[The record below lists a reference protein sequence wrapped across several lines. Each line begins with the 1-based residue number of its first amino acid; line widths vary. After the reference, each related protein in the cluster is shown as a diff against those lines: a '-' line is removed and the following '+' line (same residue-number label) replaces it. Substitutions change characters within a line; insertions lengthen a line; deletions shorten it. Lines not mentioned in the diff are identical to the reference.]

1 MKLKFNMHDYAFMN
15 QLVFL
20 PGASGSQGF
29 WQPLRAALTEYPDQQ
44 VIAYPGFDGV
54 APNVAIQNLY
64 DLQELVN
71 RQIQDDSIL
80 IAQSMGG
87 VLAVGLALKHPQKI
101 KGLVLLATSGGLNLK
116 TFHCA
121 DWRTDY
127 HEHFKTAPDWFV
139 QDQTEFSRI
148 QLESLDIPILLIWGD
163 HDPLS
168 TVQLGQ
174 YLAGIFKN
182 AKLHIIQGGDHFF
195 ANSHANQVA
204 MLIQDYLEQ
213 L

>member
-1 MKLKFNMHDYAFMN
+1 MTK
-15 QLVFL
+15 LVFL
-20 PGASGSQGF
+20 PGASGSQHF
-29 WQPLRAALTEYPDQQ
+29 WQPLRAALTEYTDQQ
-44 VIAYPGFDGV
+44 VIAYPSFDGV
-54 APNVAIQNLY
+54 APNLAIQNLH
-64 DLQELVN
+64 DLQEFVEK
-71 RQIQDDSIL
+71 QIEDDSIL

-87 VLAVGLALKHPQKI
+87 VLAVGLALKHPQKV
-101 KGLVLLATSGGLNLK
+101 KGLVLLATSGGLDLK

-127 HEHFKTAPDWFV
+127 RKLFKTMPDWFE
-139 QDQTEFSRI
+139 QDQTEFSRL

-174 YLAGIFKN
+174 YLARIFKN

>member
-1 MKLKFNMHDYAFMN
+1 MN
-15 QLVFL
+15 KLVFL
-20 PGASGSQGF
+20 PGASGSQHF
-29 WQPLRAALTEYPDQQ
+29 WQPLKAALTEYPDQQ
-44 VIAYPGFDGV
+44 VIAYPSFDGV
-54 APNVAIQNLY
+54 APNLAIQNLH
-64 DLQELVN
+64 DLQEFVEK
-71 RQIQDDSIL
+71 QIEDDSIL

-87 VLAVGLALKHPQKI
+87 VLAVGLALKHPQKV
-101 KGLVLLATSGGLNLK
+101 KGLVLLATSGGLDLK

-127 HEHFKTAPDWFV
+127 RELFKTMPDWFE
-139 QDQTEFSRI
+139 QDQTEFSRL

-195 ANSHANQVA
+195 ANTHADQVA

>member
-1 MKLKFNMHDYAFMN
+1 MN
-15 QLVFL
+15 KLVFL
-20 PGASGSQGF
+20 PGASGSQHF
-29 WQPLRAALTEYPDQQ
+29 WQPLQARLTGYPDQK
-44 VIAYPGFDGV
+44 VMAYPGFDDV
-54 APNVAIQNLY
+54 APNLAIQNLY
-64 DLQELVN
+64 DLQEFVKEK
-71 RQIQDDSIL
+71 IEDDSIL

-87 VLAVGLALKHPQKI
+87 VLAVGLALKHPQKV
-101 KGLVLLATSGGLNLK
+101 KGLVLLATSGGLDLK

-127 HEHFKTAPDWFV
+127 RELFKTMPDWFE

-182 AKLHIIQGGDHFF
+182 AKLHIIQGRDHFF

>member
-1 MKLKFNMHDYAFMN
+1 MTK
-15 QLVFL
+15 LVFL
-20 PGASGSQGF
+20 PGASGSQHF
-29 WQPLRAALTEYPDQQ
+29 WQPLRAALTEYTDQQ
-44 VIAYPGFDGV
+44 VIAYSGFDSIV
-54 APNVAIQNLY
+54 PNLATQKLY
-64 DLQELVN
+64 DLQEFVKEK
-71 RQIQDDSIL
+71 IEDDSIL

-87 VLAVGLALKHPQKI
+87 VLAVGLALNHPQKV
-101 KGLVLLATSGGLNLK
+101 KGLVLLATSGGLNLQS
-116 TFHCA
+116 FHCA

>member
-1 MKLKFNMHDYAFMN
+1 MTK
-15 QLVFL
+15 LVFL
-20 PGASGSQGF
+20 PGASGSQHF
-29 WQPLRAALTEYPDQQ
+29 WQPLRAALTEYTDQQ
-44 VIAYPGFDGV
+44 VIAYSGFDSIV
-54 APNVAIQNLY
+54 PNLATQKLY
-64 DLQELVN
+64 DLQEFVKEK
-71 RQIQDDSIL
+71 IEDDSIL

-87 VLAVGLALKHPQKI
+87 VLVVGLALKHPQKV
-101 KGLVLLATSGGLNLK
+101 KGLVLLATSGGLDLK

-127 HEHFKTAPDWFV
+127 RELFKTMPDWFE
-139 QDQTEFSRI
+139 QDQTEFSRL

-174 YLAGIFKN
+174 YLARIFKN

>member
-1 MKLKFNMHDYAFMN
+1 MN
-15 QLVFL
+15 KLVFL
-20 PGASGSQGF
+20 PGASGSQHF
-29 WQPLRAALTEYPDQQ
+29 WQPLKAALTEYPDQQ
-44 VIAYPGFDGV
+44 VIAYPSFDGV
-54 APNVAIQNLY
+54 APNLAIQNLH
-64 DLQELVN
+64 DLQEFVEK
-71 RQIQDDSIL
+71 QIEDDSIL

-87 VLAVGLALKHPQKI
+87 DLAVGLALKHPQKV
-101 KGLVLLATSGGLNLK
+101 KGLVLLATSGGLDLK

-127 HEHFKTAPDWFV
+127 RKLFKTMPDWFE
-139 QDQTEFSRI
+139 QDQTEFSRL

-174 YLAGIFKN
+174 YLARIFKN

>member
-1 MKLKFNMHDYAFMN
+1 MN
-15 QLVFL
+15 KLVFL
-20 PGASGSQGF
+20 PGASGSQHF
-29 WQPLRAALTEYPDQQ
+29 WQPLKVALTEYPDQQ
-44 VIAYPGFDGV
+44 VIAYPSFDGV
-54 APNVAIQNLY
+54 APNLAIQNLH
-64 DLQELVN
+64 DLQEFVEK
-71 RQIQDDSIL
+71 QIEDDSIL

-87 VLAVGLALKHPQKI
+87 VLAVGLVLKHPQKV
-101 KGLVLLATSGGLNLK
+101 KGLVLLATSGGLNLQS
-116 TFHCA
+116 FHCA

-148 QLESLDIPILLIWGD
+148 QLESLEIPILLIWGD

>member
-1 MKLKFNMHDYAFMN
+1 MN
-15 QLVFL
+15 KLVFL
-20 PGASGSQGF
+20 PGASGRQHF
-29 WQPLRAALTEYPDQQ
+29 WQPLRAALTEYTDQQ
-44 VIAYPGFDGV
+44 AIAYPGFDGV
-54 APNVAIQNLY
+54 VPNLAIQNLY
-64 DLQELVN
+64 DLQEFVKEK
-71 RQIQDDSIL
+71 IEDDSIL

-87 VLAVGLALKHPQKI
+87 VLAVGLALNHPQKV

-127 HEHFKTAPDWFV
+127 RELFRTAPDWFE
-139 QDQTEFSRI
+139 QDQTESSRV
-148 QLESLDIPILLIWGD
+148 QLASLDVPILLIWGD

-195 ANSHANQVA
+195 ANSHADQVA

>member
-1 MKLKFNMHDYAFMN
+1 MN
-15 QLVFL
+15 KLVFL
-20 PGASGSQGF
+20 PGASGSQHF
-29 WQPLRAALTEYPDQQ
+29 WQPLRAALTEYTDQQ
-44 VIAYPGFDGV
+44 AIAYPGFDGV
-54 APNVAIQNLY
+54 VPNLAIQNLY
-64 DLQELVN
+64 DLQEFVKEK
-71 RQIQDDSIL
+71 IEDDSIL

-87 VLAVGLALKHPQKI
+87 ILAVGLALKHPQKV

-121 DWRTDY
+121 DWRRDY
-127 HEHFKTAPDWFV
+127 REHFKTAPDWFV
-139 QDQTEFSRI
+139 QDQTEFSRV
-148 QLESLDIPILLIWGD
+148 QLASLDVPILLIWGD

-195 ANSHANQVA
+195 ASTHADQVA

-213 L
+213 F

>member
-1 MKLKFNMHDYAFMN
+1 MN
-15 QLVFL
+15 KLVFL
-20 PGASGSQGF
+20 PGASGSQHF
-29 WQPLRAALTEYPDQQ
+29 WQPLRAALTEYTDQQ
-44 VIAYPGFDGV
+44 VIAYPGFDSIV
-54 APNVAIQNLY
+54 PNLATQKLY
-64 DLQELVN
+64 DLQEFVKEK
-71 RQIQDDSIL
+71 IEDDSIL

-87 VLAVGLALKHPQKI
+87 VLAVGLALKHPQKV
-101 KGLVLLATSGGLNLK
+101 KGLVLLATSGGLDLK

-127 HEHFKTAPDWFV
+127 RELFKTMPDWFE
-139 QDQTEFSRI
+139 QDQTEFSRV
-148 QLESLDIPILLIWGD
+148 QLASLDVPILLIWGD

-195 ANSHANQVA
+195 ANTHADQVA

>member
-1 MKLKFNMHDYAFMN
+1 MTK
-15 QLVFL
+15 LVFL
-20 PGASGSQGF
+20 PGASGSQHF
-29 WQPLRAALTEYPDQQ
+29 WQPLKAALTEYPDQQ
-44 VIAYPGFDGV
+44 VIAYPSFDGV
-54 APNVAIQNLY
+54 APNLAIQNLH
-64 DLQELVN
+64 DLQEFVEK
-71 RQIQDDSIL
+71 QIEDDSIL

-87 VLAVGLALKHPQKI
+87 VLAVGLVLKHPQKV

-121 DWRTDY
+121 DWRTEY
-127 HEHFKTAPDWFV
+127 RELFKTAPDWFE
-139 QDQTEFSRI
+139 QDQTEFSRV

>member
-1 MKLKFNMHDYAFMN
+1 MN
-15 QLVFL
+15 KLVFL
-20 PGASGSQGF
+20 PGASGSQHF
-29 WQPLRAALTEYPDQQ
+29 WQPLKAALTEYPDQQ
-44 VIAYPGFDGV
+44 VIAYPSFDGV
-54 APNVAIQNLY
+54 APNLAIQNLH
-64 DLQELVN
+64 DLQEFVEK
-71 RQIQDDSIL
+71 QIEDDSIL

-87 VLAVGLALKHPQKI
+87 VLAVGLVLKHPQKV
-101 KGLVLLATSGGLNLK
+101 KGLVLLATSGGLNLQS
-116 TFHCA
+116 FHCV

-182 AKLHIIQGGDHFF
+182 AKLYTIQGGDHFF

>member
-1 MKLKFNMHDYAFMN
+1 MTK
-15 QLVFL
+15 LVFL
-20 PGASGSQGF
+20 PGASGSQHF
-29 WQPLRAALTEYPDQQ
+29 WQPLKAALTEYPDQQ
-44 VIAYPGFDGV
+44 VIAYPSFDGV
-54 APNVAIQNLY
+54 APNLAIQNLH
-64 DLQELVN
+64 DLQEFVEK
-71 RQIQDDSIL
+71 QIEDDSIL

-87 VLAVGLALKHPQKI
+87 VLAVGLVLKHPQKV
-101 KGLVLLATSGGLNLK
+101 KGLVLLATSGGLNLQS
-116 TFHCA
+116 FHCA

-127 HEHFKTAPDWFV
+127 RELFKTMPDWFE

>member
-1 MKLKFNMHDYAFMN
+1 MTK
-15 QLVFL
+15 LVFL
-20 PGASGSQGF
+20 PGASGSQHF
-29 WQPLRAALTEYPDQQ
+29 WQPLRAALTEYTDQQ
-44 VIAYPGFDGV
+44 VIAYPSFDGV
-54 APNVAIQNLY
+54 APNLAIQNLH
-64 DLQELVN
+64 DLQEFVEK
-71 RQIQDDSIL
+71 QIEDDSIL

-87 VLAVGLALKHPQKI
+87 VLAVGLVLKHPQKV
-101 KGLVLLATSGGLNLK
+101 KGLVLLATSGGLNLQS
-116 TFHCA
+116 FHCA

-127 HEHFKTAPDWFV
+127 RELFKTMPDWFE

>member
-1 MKLKFNMHDYAFMN
+1 MTK
-15 QLVFL
+15 LVFL
-20 PGASGSQGF
+20 PGASGSQHF
-29 WQPLRAALTEYPDQQ
+29 WQPLRAALTEYTDQQ
-44 VIAYPGFDGV
+44 VIAYPGFDSIV
-54 APNVAIQNLY
+54 PNLATQKLY
-64 DLQELVN
+64 DLQEFVKEK
-71 RQIQDDSIL
+71 IEDDSIL

-87 VLAVGLALKHPQKI
+87 VLAVGLALKHPQKV
-101 KGLVLLATSGGLNLK
+101 KGLVLLATSGGLDLK

-127 HEHFKTAPDWFV
+127 RELFKTMPDWFE
-139 QDQTEFSRI
+139 QDQTEFSRV
-148 QLESLDIPILLIWGD
+148 QLASLDVPILLIWGD

-195 ANSHANQVA
+195 ASTHANQVA

-213 L
+213 F

>member
-1 MKLKFNMHDYAFMN
+1 MTK
-15 QLVFL
+15 LVFL
-20 PGASGSQGF
+20 PGASGSQHF
-29 WQPLRAALTEYPDQQ
+29 WQPLRAALTEYTDQQ
-44 VIAYPGFDGV
+44 VIAYSGFDSIV
-54 APNVAIQNLY
+54 PNLATQKLY
-64 DLQELVN
+64 DLQEFVKEK
-71 RQIQDDSIL
+71 IEDDSIL

-87 VLAVGLALKHPQKI
+87 VLAVGLALNHPQKV
-101 KGLVLLATSGGLNLK
+101 KGLVLLATSGGLNLQS
-116 TFHCA
+116 FHCA

-139 QDQTEFSRI
+139 QDQTEFSRV
-148 QLESLDIPILLIWGD
+148 QLESLDVPILLIWGD

>member
-1 MKLKFNMHDYAFMN
+1 MN
-15 QLVFL
+15 KLVFL
-20 PGASGSQGF
+20 PGASGSQHF
-29 WQPLRAALTEYPDQQ
+29 WQPLKAALTEYPDQQ
-44 VIAYPGFDGV
+44 VIAYPSFDGV
-54 APNVAIQNLY
+54 APNLAIQNLH
-64 DLQELVN
+64 DLQEFVEK
-71 RQIQDDSIL
+71 QIEDDSIL

-87 VLAVGLALKHPQKI
+87 VLAVGLALKHPQKV

-127 HEHFKTAPDWFV
+127 RELFKTMPDWFE
-139 QDQTEFSRI
+139 QDQTEFSRL

-195 ANSHANQVA
+195 ANTHADQVA

>member
-1 MKLKFNMHDYAFMN
+1 MTK
-15 QLVFL
+15 LVFL
-20 PGASGSQGF
+20 PGASGSQHF
-29 WQPLRAALTEYPDQQ
+29 WQPLRAALTEYTDQQ
-44 VIAYPGFDGV
+44 VIAYPGFDSIV
-54 APNVAIQNLY
+54 PNLATQKLY
-64 DLQELVN
+64 DLQEFVKEK
-71 RQIQDDSIL
+71 IEDDSIL

-87 VLAVGLALKHPQKI
+87 VLAVGLVLKHPQKV
-101 KGLVLLATSGGLNLK
+101 KGLVLLATSGGLNLQS
-116 TFHCA
+116 FHCA

-127 HEHFKTAPDWFV
+127 RELFKTMPDWFE
-139 QDQTEFSRI
+139 QDQTEFSRV
-148 QLESLDIPILLIWGD
+148 QLASLDVPILLIWGD

-195 ANSHANQVA
+195 ANTHADQVA

>member
-1 MKLKFNMHDYAFMN
+1 MN
-15 QLVFL
+15 KLVFL
-20 PGASGSQGF
+20 PGASGSQHF
-29 WQPLRAALTEYPDQQ
+29 WQPLKAALTEYSDQQ
-44 VIAYPGFDGV
+44 VIAYPSFDGV
-54 APNVAIQNLY
+54 APNLAIQNLH
-64 DLQELVN
+64 DLQEFVEK
-71 RQIQDDSIL
+71 QIEDDSIL

-87 VLAVGLALKHPQKI
+87 VLAVGLALNHPQKV

-127 HEHFKTAPDWFV
+127 RELFKTAPDWFE
-139 QDQTEFSRI
+139 QDQTEFSRL
-148 QLESLDIPILLIWGD
+148 QLASLDVPILLIWGD

-182 AKLHIIQGGDHFF
+182 AKLHIIKGGDHFF
-195 ANSHANQVA
+195 ASTHADQVA

>member
-1 MKLKFNMHDYAFMN
+1 MTK
-15 QLVFL
+15 LVFL
-20 PGASGSQGF
+20 PGASGSQHF
-29 WQPLRAALTEYPDQQ
+29 WQPLRAALTEYTDQQ
-44 VIAYPGFDGV
+44 VIAYPGFDSIV
-54 APNVAIQNLY
+54 PNLATQKLY
-64 DLQELVN
+64 DLQEFVKEK
-71 RQIQDDSIL
+71 IEDDSIL

-87 VLAVGLALKHPQKI
+87 VLAVGLALKHPQKV
-101 KGLVLLATSGGLNLK
+101 KGLVLLATSGGLDLK

-127 HEHFKTAPDWFV
+127 RELFKTMPDWFE
-139 QDQTEFSRI
+139 QDQTEFSRV
-148 QLESLDIPILLIWGD
+148 QLASLDVPILLIWGD

-195 ANSHANQVA
+195 ASTHADQVA

>member
-1 MKLKFNMHDYAFMN
+1 MN
-15 QLVFL
+15 KLVFL
-20 PGASGSQGF
+20 PGASGSQHF
-29 WQPLRAALTEYPDQQ
+29 WQPLRAALTEYTDQQ
-44 VIAYPGFDGV
+44 VIAYSGFDSIV
-54 APNVAIQNLY
+54 PNLATQKLY
-64 DLQELVN
+64 DLQEFVKEK
-71 RQIQDDSIL
+71 IEDDSIL

-87 VLAVGLALKHPQKI
+87 VLAVGLALNHPQKV
-101 KGLVLLATSGGLNLK
+101 KGLVLLATSGGLNLQS
-116 TFHCA
+116 FHCA

-127 HEHFKTAPDWFV
+127 RELFKTMPDWFE

>member
-1 MKLKFNMHDYAFMN
+1 MN
-15 QLVFL
+15 KLVFL
-20 PGASGSQGF
+20 PGASGSQHF
-29 WQPLRAALTEYPDQQ
+29 WQPLKAALSEYPDQQ
-44 VIAYPGFDGV
+44 VISYPSFDGV
-54 APNVAIQNLY
+54 APNLAIQNLH
-64 DLQELVN
+64 DLQEFVEK
-71 RQIQDDSIL
+71 QIEDDSIL

-87 VLAVGLALKHPQKI
+87 VLAVGLVLKHPQKV
-101 KGLVLLATSGGLNLK
+101 KGLVLLVTSGGLNLQS
-116 TFHCA
+116 FHCA

>member
-1 MKLKFNMHDYAFMN
+1 MN
-15 QLVFL
+15 KLVFL
-20 PGASGSQGF
+20 PGASGSQHF
-29 WQPLRAALTEYPDQQ
+29 WQPLKAALTEYPDQQ

-54 APNVAIQNLY
+54 APNLAIQNLH
-64 DLQELVN
+64 DLQEFVKN
-71 RQIQDDSIL
+71 QIEDDSIL

-101 KGLVLLATSGGLNLK
+101 KGLVLLATSGGLDLK

-127 HEHFKTAPDWFV
+127 RELFKTMPDWFE
-139 QDQTEFSRI
+139 QDQTEFSRV
-148 QLESLDIPILLIWGD
+148 QLASLDVPILLIWGD

>member
-1 MKLKFNMHDYAFMN
+1 MN
-15 QLVFL
+15 KLVFL
-20 PGASGSQGF
+20 PGASGSQHF
-29 WQPLRAALTEYPDQQ
+29 WQPLKAALTEYPDQQ
-44 VIAYPGFDGV
+44 VIAYPSFDGV
-54 APNVAIQNLY
+54 APNLAIQNLY
-64 DLQELVN
+64 DLQEFVKEK
-71 RQIQDDSIL
+71 IEDDSIL

-87 VLAVGLALKHPQKI
+87 VLAVGLALNHPQKV
-101 KGLVLLATSGGLNLK
+101 KGLVLLATSGGLNLQS
-116 TFHCA
+116 FHCA

-127 HEHFKTAPDWFV
+127 HEHFKKAPDWFV

-195 ANSHANQVA
+195 ANTHADQVA

>member
-1 MKLKFNMHDYAFMN
+1 MN
-15 QLVFL
+15 KLVFL
-20 PGASGSQGF
+20 PGASGSQHF
-29 WQPLRAALTEYPDQQ
+29 WQPLKAALTEYPDQQ
-44 VIAYPGFDGV
+44 VIAYPSFDGV
-54 APNVAIQNLY
+54 APNLAIQNLH
-64 DLQELVN
+64 DLQEFVEK
-71 RQIQDDSIL
+71 QIEDDSIL

-87 VLAVGLALKHPQKI
+87 VLAVGLALKHPQKV
-101 KGLVLLATSGGLNLK
+101 KGLVLLATSGGLDLK

-127 HEHFKTAPDWFV
+127 RELFKTMPDWFE
-139 QDQTEFSRI
+139 QDQTEFSRL

-174 YLAGIFKN
+174 YLARIFKN

>member
-1 MKLKFNMHDYAFMN
+1 MN
-15 QLVFL
+15 KLVFL
-20 PGASGSQGF
+20 PGASGSQHF
-29 WQPLRAALTEYPDQQ
+29 WQPLKAALTEYPDQQ
-44 VIAYPGFDGV
+44 VIAYPSFDGV
-54 APNVAIQNLY
+54 APNLAIQNLH
-64 DLQELVN
+64 DLQEFVEK
-71 RQIQDDSIL
+71 QIEDDSIL

-87 VLAVGLALKHPQKI
+87 VLAVGLVLKHPQKV
-101 KGLVLLATSGGLNLK
+101 KGLVLLATSGGLNLQS
-116 TFHCA
+116 FHCA

-127 HEHFKTAPDWFV
+127 RKHFKTAPDWFV

-148 QLESLDIPILLIWGD
+148 QLESLDVPILLIWGD

-195 ANSHANQVA
+195 ANTHADQVA

>member
-1 MKLKFNMHDYAFMN
+1 MN
-15 QLVFL
+15 KLVFL
-20 PGASGSQGF
+20 PGASGSQHF
-29 WQPLRAALTEYPDQQ
+29 WQPLKAALTEYIDQQ

-54 APNVAIQNLY
+54 APNLAIQNLH
-64 DLQELVN
+64 DLQEFVKK
-71 RQIQDDSIL
+71 QIEDDSIL

-87 VLAVGLALKHPQKI
+87 VLAVGLALKHPQKV
-101 KGLVLLATSGGLNLK
+101 KGLVLLATSGGLDLK

-127 HEHFKTAPDWFV
+127 RELFKTAPDWFE
-139 QDQTEFSRI
+139 QDQTEFSRV
-148 QLESLDIPILLIWGD
+148 QLASLDVPILLIWGD

-182 AKLHIIQGGDHFF
+182 AKLHTIQGGDHFF
-195 ANSHANQVA
+195 ASTHADQVA

>member
-1 MKLKFNMHDYAFMN
+1 MN
-15 QLVFL
+15 KLVFL
-20 PGASGSQGF
+20 PGASGSQHF
-29 WQPLRAALTEYPDQQ
+29 WQPLRAALTEYTDQQ
-44 VIAYPGFDGV
+44 VIAYPSFDGV
-54 APNVAIQNLY
+54 APNLAIQNLH
-64 DLQELVN
+64 DLQEFVKK
-71 RQIQDDSIL
+71 QIEDDSIL

-87 VLAVGLALKHPQKI
+87 VLAIGLALKHPQKV

-127 HEHFKTAPDWFV
+127 RELFKTAPDWFE
-139 QDQTEFSRI
+139 QDQTEFSRL
-148 QLESLDIPILLIWGD
+148 QLASLDVPILLIWGD

-182 AKLHIIQGGDHFF
+182 AKLHIIKGGDHFF
-195 ANSHANQVA
+195 ASTHADQVA

>member
-1 MKLKFNMHDYAFMN
+1 MTK
-15 QLVFL
+15 LVFL
-20 PGASGSQGF
+20 PGASGSQHF
-29 WQPLRAALTEYPDQQ
+29 WQPLRAALTEYTDQQ
-44 VIAYPGFDGV
+44 VIAYSGFDSIV
-54 APNVAIQNLY
+54 PNLATQKLY
-64 DLQELVN
+64 DLQEFVKEK
-71 RQIQDDSIL
+71 IEDDSIL

-87 VLAVGLALKHPQKI
+87 VLAVGLALNHPQKV
-101 KGLVLLATSGGLNLK
+101 KGLVLLATSGGLNLQS
-116 TFHCA
+116 FHCA

-127 HEHFKTAPDWFV
+127 RELFKTMPDWFE

>member
-1 MKLKFNMHDYAFMN
+1 MTK
-15 QLVFL
+15 LVFL
-20 PGASGSQGF
+20 PGASGSQHF
-29 WQPLRAALTEYPDQQ
+29 WQPLRAALTEYTDQQ
-44 VIAYPGFDGV
+44 VIAYPGFDSIV
-54 APNVAIQNLY
+54 PNLATQKLY
-64 DLQELVN
+64 DLQEFVKEK
-71 RQIQDDSIL
+71 IEDDSIL
-80 IAQSMGG
+80 IAQSMGS
-87 VLAVGLALKHPQKI
+87 VLAVGLALKHPQKV
-101 KGLVLLATSGGLNLK
+101 KGLVLLATSGGLDLK

-127 HEHFKTAPDWFV
+127 RELFKTMPDWFE
-139 QDQTEFSRI
+139 QDQTEFSRV
-148 QLESLDIPILLIWGD
+148 QLASLDVPILLIWGD

-195 ANSHANQVA
+195 ASTHADQVA

>member
-1 MKLKFNMHDYAFMN
+1 MN
-15 QLVFL
+15 KLVFL
-20 PGASGSQGF
+20 PGASGSQHF

-44 VIAYPGFDGV
+44 VIAYPSFDGV
-54 APNVAIQNLY
+54 APNLAIQNLH
-64 DLQELVN
+64 DLQEFVEK
-71 RQIQDDSIL
+71 QIEDDSIL

-87 VLAVGLALKHPQKI
+87 ILAVGLALKHPQKV

-121 DWRTDY
+121 DWRRDY
-127 HEHFKTAPDWFV
+127 SEHFETAPDWFV
-139 QDQTEFSRI
+139 QDQTEFSRV
-148 QLESLDIPILLIWGD
+148 QLVSLDVPILLIWGD

-195 ANSHANQVA
+195 ASTHADQVA

-213 L
+213 F

>member
-1 MKLKFNMHDYAFMN
+1 MN
-15 QLVFL
+15 TLVFL
-20 PGASGSQGF
+20 PGASGSQHF
-29 WQPLRAALTEYPDQQ
+29 WQPLRAALTKYPDQQ
-44 VIAYPGFDGV
+44 VIAYPSFDGV
-54 APNVAIQNLY
+54 APNLAIQNLH
-64 DLQELVN
+64 DLQEFVEK
-71 RQIQDDSIL
+71 QIEDDSIL

-87 VLAVGLALKHPQKI
+87 VLAVGLVLKHPQKV
-101 KGLVLLATSGGLNLK
+101 KGLVSLATSGGLNLQS
-116 TFHCA
+116 FHCA

>member
-1 MKLKFNMHDYAFMN
+1 MN
-15 QLVFL
+15 KLVFL
-20 PGASGSQGF
+20 PGASGSQHF
-29 WQPLRAALTEYPDQQ
+29 WQPLKAALTEYPDQQ
-44 VIAYPGFDGV
+44 VIAYPSFDGV
-54 APNVAIQNLY
+54 APNLAIQNLH
-64 DLQELVN
+64 DLQEFVEK
-71 RQIQDDSIL
+71 QIEDDSIL

-87 VLAVGLALKHPQKI
+87 VLAVGLALNHPQKV

-127 HEHFKTAPDWFV
+127 RELFKTMPDWFE
-139 QDQTEFSRI
+139 QDQTEFSRV
-148 QLESLDIPILLIWGD
+148 QLASLDVPILLIWGD

-195 ANSHANQVA
+195 ANTHADQVA

>member
-1 MKLKFNMHDYAFMN
+1 MTK
-15 QLVFL
+15 LVFL
-20 PGASGSQGF
+20 PGASGSQHF
-29 WQPLRAALTEYPDQQ
+29 WQPLRAALTEYTDQQ
-44 VIAYPGFDGV
+44 VIAYPSFDGV
-54 APNVAIQNLY
+54 APNLAIQNLH
-64 DLQELVN
+64 DLQEFVEK
-71 RQIQDDSIL
+71 QIEDDSIL

-87 VLAVGLALKHPQKI
+87 VLAVGLALKHPQKV
-101 KGLVLLATSGGLNLK
+101 KGLVLLATSGGLDLK

-127 HEHFKTAPDWFV
+127 RELFKTMPDWFE
-139 QDQTEFSRI
+139 QDQTEFSRL

-174 YLAGIFKN
+174 YLARIFKN

>member
-1 MKLKFNMHDYAFMN
+1 MN
-15 QLVFL
+15 KLVFL
-20 PGASGSQGF
+20 PGASGSQHF
-29 WQPLRAALTEYPDQQ
+29 WQPLKAALTEYPDQQ
-44 VIAYPGFDGV
+44 VIAYPSFDGV
-54 APNVAIQNLY
+54 APNLAIQNLH
-64 DLQELVN
+64 DLQEFVEK
-71 RQIQDDSIL
+71 QIEDDSIL

-87 VLAVGLALKHPQKI
+87 VLAVGLALNHPQKV

-127 HEHFKTAPDWFV
+127 RELFKTAPDWFE
-139 QDQTEFSRI
+139 QDQTEFSRV

-195 ANSHANQVA
+195 ANSQANQVA

>member
-1 MKLKFNMHDYAFMN
+1 MTK
-15 QLVFL
+15 LVFL
-20 PGASGSQGF
+20 PGASGSQHF
-29 WQPLRAALTEYPDQQ
+29 WQPLRAALTEYTDQQ
-44 VIAYPGFDGV
+44 VIAYSGFDSIV
-54 APNVAIQNLY
+54 PNLATQKLY
-64 DLQELVN
+64 DLQEFVKEK
-71 RQIQDDSIL
+71 IEDDSIL

-87 VLAVGLALKHPQKI
+87 VLAVGLALKHPQKV
-101 KGLVLLATSGGLNLK
+101 KGLVLLATSGGLDLK

-127 HEHFKTAPDWFV
+127 RELFKTMPDWFE
-139 QDQTEFSRI
+139 QDQTEFSRL

-174 YLAGIFKN
+174 YLARIFKN